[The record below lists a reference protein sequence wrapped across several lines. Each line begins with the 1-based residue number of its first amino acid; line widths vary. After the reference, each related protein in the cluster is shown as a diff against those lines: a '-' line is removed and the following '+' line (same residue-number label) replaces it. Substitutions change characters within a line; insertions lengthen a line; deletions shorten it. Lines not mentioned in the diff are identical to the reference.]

1 MYSSFKWKN
10 ASVLTFLQLPLRKY
24 ISAPSQR
31 PEVSPLPSVFTPKP
45 AISRQK
51 AAFRQQEAP
60 DDQQEPLNFCP
71 EPPVDCPEPPV
82 DCPEPPVDC
91 PEPAIF
97 RCRKCR
103 KCNLF
108 FVCPIDNFVC
118 NYMTDVQRDISLQT
132 SCCRS

>member
-1 MYSSFKWKN
+1 M
-10 ASVLTFLQLPLRKY
+10 
-24 ISAPSQR
+24 
-31 PEVSPLPSVFTPKP
+31 EPKP

-60 DDQQEPLNFCP
+60 DDQQEPSVVRPEPLNFRP
-71 EPPVDCPEPPV
+71 EPPVDR
-82 DCPEPPVDC
+82 

-108 FVCPIDNFVC
+108 FVCYIVDCVC
-118 NYMTDVQRDISLQT
+118 NYITDVQRDTNLPS
-132 SCCRS
+132 SCDGQKPCRNTELCCEDS